1 MVEILFGESSAGSM
15 KAAKC
20 ENVKYKNSQPL
31 WIQGSSDEVIC
42 LGFMLD
48 MGYIGEVVDSQ
59 YRKDFIYSMYAQN
72 QWEQDEEY
80 ENELKKLGNVY
91 AGELARLIRFLEGGE
106 PVRIWY
112 SDAPYSRCGFYHV
125 CSILKNY
132 PNEVSVVT
140 QPEHVVKKN
149 VIVSYHS
156 WSEVAAEEFAGLL
169 GNERKLTSDEIRMYA
184 EMWGELVLENAP
196 LRAVV
201 NGTVL
206 SVSDDFYDFIIW
218 NKLTDKP
225 VKECR
230 LIGDILG
237 QVTIGVGDWWYAARI
252 EHFIRQGKIKV
263 VEDSDN
269 KYARLIKGYL

>member
-20 ENVKYKNSQPL
+20 ENVECKNGQPL

-59 YRKDFIYSMYAQN
+59 YRKDFIYSMYAKN

-80 ENELKKLGNVY
+80 DNELKKLGDVY
-91 AGELARLIRFLEGGE
+91 AGELVRLIRFLEGGE

-132 PNEVSVVT
+132 PNEVTVVT

-156 WSEVAAEEFAGLL
+156 DMYPESWTHIYEL
-169 GNERKLTSDEIRMYA
+169 G
-184 EMWGELVLENAP
+184 
-196 LRAVV
+196 
-201 NGTVL
+201 
-206 SVSDDFYDFIIW
+206 
-218 NKLTDKP
+218 
-225 VKECR
+225 
-230 LIGDILG
+230 
-237 QVTIGVGDWWYAARI
+237 
-252 EHFIRQGKIKV
+252 
-263 VEDSDN
+263 
-269 KYARLIKGYL
+269 

>member
-20 ENVKYKNSQPL
+20 ENVEYKNGQPP

-48 MGYIGEVVDSQ
+48 MGYIGEAVDRQ

-132 PNEVSVVT
+132 PNEVTVVT

-156 WSEVAAEEFAGLL
+156 WNEVAAEEFAGFL

-206 SVSDDFYDFIIW
+206 SVSEDFYDFIIW
-218 NKLTDKP
+218 NRLTEKP

-237 QVTIGVGDWWYAARI
+237 QVPIGIGDWWYAARI

-263 VEDSDN
+263 VEDSEN